1 MKTYKG
7 YVRNK
12 RYIEGCI
19 AEGYIVQE
27 ASLYC
32 MEYMPKGGADTHK
45 HTHEAF
51 LDEDDEFADEIALD
65 NEKDITLT
73 QVQFQQVRK
82 WVLDKYDGLD
92 EWKK

>member
-27 ASLYC
+27 ASLYY
-32 MEYMPKGGADTHK
+32 MEYMPNGGDGNHK
-45 HTHEAF
+45 IPAKRF
-51 LDEDDEFADEIALD
+51 
-65 NEKDITLT
+65 
-73 QVQFQQVRK
+73 
-82 WVLDKYDGLD
+82 
-92 EWKK
+92 

>member
-1 MKTYKG
+1 
-7 YVRNK
+7 
-12 RYIEGCI
+12 
-19 AEGYIVQE
+19 
-27 ASLYC
+27 
-32 MEYMPKGGADTHK
+32 MEYMPKGGAGTHK
-45 HTHEAF
+45 HTREAF

-65 NEKDITLT
+65 NGKDITLT